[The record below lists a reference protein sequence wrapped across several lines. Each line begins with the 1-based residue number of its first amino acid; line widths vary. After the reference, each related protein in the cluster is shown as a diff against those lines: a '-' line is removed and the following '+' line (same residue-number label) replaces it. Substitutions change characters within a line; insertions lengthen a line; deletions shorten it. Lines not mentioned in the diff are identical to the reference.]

1 MHFTLKLIKVGNS
14 VGATFPKEMLSA
26 LQVQSGD
33 SLTVTQSPDG
43 YRITPYSPEIEKQ
56 IAAGREVMS
65 EFRDTLRAL
74 AK

>member
-1 MHFTLKLIKVGNS
+1 VHFTLKLIKVGNS

-26 LQVQSGD
+26 LKVEGGD

-43 YRITPYSPEIEKQ
+43 YRITPYNPEIEKQ
-56 IAAGREVMS
+56 ISAGREVMS